1 MTETPPMNKWAN
13 WQYNLVNFEDL
24 NIKIWTLPTCKTFVF
39 EEWTRQTTT
48 VDGWNR
54 LKLVVEIHLFTRF
67 YTSQVVLAGSIN
79 SIPTWVSSKI
89 PYTIQ
94 SLNFAKKPKRSKR
107 RFLEAFESLVSV
119 QLEDHTTWFMWL
131 INHGDRKSSR
141 PGVVLFP
148 FQTAEIYSFCTWG
161 LLSNYLPTTGWPPRF
176 ETCLLLKNPE
186 DDVI

>member
-1 MTETPPMNKWAN
+1 MNKWAN
-13 WQYNLVNFEDL
+13 WQYNLVNSEDL
-24 NIKIWTLPTCKTFVF
+24 NAKIWTLPTCKTFVF
-39 EEWTRQTTT
+39 QEWTRQTTT

-54 LKLVVEIHLFTRF
+54 FKLVVEIHLFPRF

-107 RFLEAFESLVSV
+107 RFLEAFESLVSIV

-131 INHGDRKSSR
+131 ITMVTRR
-141 PGVVLFP
+141 
-148 FQTAEIYSFCTWG
+148 A
-161 LLSNYLPTTGWPPRF
+161 PTSCKWSCNPYNIPITG
-176 ETCLLLKNPE
+176 LKNG
-186 DDVI
+186 